1 MKSKIK
7 VWVARDQCGDL
18 RVHTNKPMWIPQV
31 DNNGFFLSEGRDW
44 QCNDPQFDFIV
55 KGDKKSVWLTYEL
68 SIY

>member
-7 VWVARDQCGDL
+7 VWVARDQSGEL
-18 RVHTNKPMWIPQV
+18 RIHTQKPMWIPQE

-44 QCNDPQFDFIV
+44 QSNDPQFDFVI